1 MMQRIFTLY
10 QSQYYSFVWTGASY
24 ESPSIVFLRLDLV
37 RNYQGKTI
45 VHMNEMM
52 KLGLFKGDL
61 HEKLEK
67 CVIRA
72 IIVNTRVTS
81 Q

>member
-24 ESPSIVFLRLDLV
+24 KSPIIAFLRLDVV
-37 RNYQGKTI
+37 RNYQGRTI
-45 VHMNEMM
+45 VHMNEIM

-61 HEKLEK
+61 H
-67 CVIRA
+67 
-72 IIVNTRVTS
+72 
-81 Q
+81 